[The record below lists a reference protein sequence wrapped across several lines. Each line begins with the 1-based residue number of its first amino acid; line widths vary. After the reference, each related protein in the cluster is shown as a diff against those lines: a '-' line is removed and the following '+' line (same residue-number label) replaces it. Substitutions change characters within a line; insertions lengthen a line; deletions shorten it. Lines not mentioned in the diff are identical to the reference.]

1 MTSSP
6 ALQAFHLAAD
16 LLFVELVVAVDIP
29 RVHDHTDAPSH
40 DGEHGPEEPVNVGQS
55 PDHHEERVDQEIDQ
69 KMPREIAPLL
79 EALDR
84 PLAKDLATDVLIDRH
99 LTSLLAPDA
108 TAREIMAQGR
118 WSPIES
124 DERPIERPSTE
135 SAFRS
140 PAPWFEHLVRCEAI
154 SCTVP
159 AVPGPRA
166 VCALTTAVY
175 GMGDDEM
182 VFLFGLASSMPPPTA
197 CPRTARAGVSLLSHD
212 EDRALRQV
220 QHAM

>member
-29 RVHDHTDAPSH
+29 LVHDHTDAPSH

-99 LTSLLAPDA
+99 LTSLLAPEA
-108 TAREIMAQGR
+108 TGREIMAQGR
-118 WSPIES
+118 WSRL
-124 DERPIERPSTE
+124 RPTYDPSN
-135 SAFRS
+135 
-140 PAPWFEHLVRCEAI
+140 
-154 SCTVP
+154 VP
-159 AVPGPRA
+159 
-166 VCALTTAVY
+166 L
-175 GMGDDEM
+175 D
-182 VFLFGLASSMPPPTA
+182 
-197 CPRTARAGVSLLSHD
+197 
-212 EDRALRQV
+212 
-220 QHAM
+220 

>member
-40 DGEHGPEEPVNVGQS
+40 DGEHGPEEPVKVGQS

-79 EALDR
+79 EALDC
-84 PLAKDLATDVLIDRH
+84 PLAKDLLTNVLIDRH
-99 LTSLLAPDA
+99 LTFLLALDA
-108 TAREIMAQGR
+108 TGREIMAQGR
-118 WSPIES
+118 RSPIES

-135 SAFRS
+135 SAL
-140 PAPWFEHLVRCEAI
+140 PE
-154 SCTVP
+154 
-159 AVPGPRA
+159 PGP
-166 VCALTTAVY
+166 
-175 GMGDDEM
+175 M
-182 VFLFGLASSMPPPTA
+182 
-197 CPRTARAGVSLLSHD
+197 ARV
-212 EDRALRQV
+212 
-220 QHAM
+220 